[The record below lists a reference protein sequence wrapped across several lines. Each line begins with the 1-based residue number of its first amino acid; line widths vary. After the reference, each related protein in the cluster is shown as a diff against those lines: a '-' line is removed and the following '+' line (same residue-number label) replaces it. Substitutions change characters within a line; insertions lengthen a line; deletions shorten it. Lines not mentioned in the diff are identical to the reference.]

1 MKEQKSQF
9 IPGLGILLLTIVL
22 LGTVGALLRDF
33 NGVRFGAWGAIIWG
47 LAALSTFVLGTAYL
61 SRRLL
66 PIQDNL
72 GWSNGFR
79 LLWKN
84 YLLGVA
90 GLLSNNRQE
99 SSARYAP
106 PKKKKSDED
115 EPAPSFKYLKAG
127 FLFAHEAAAITN
139 GSSYSRAAGPGLII
153 LRGGETISQV
163 FDLRRQ
169 SRKLPVSATTRDGIP
184 VKTSIS
190 VTFQVRPPAPDQR
203 RPRSIESDIIPY
215 PYDPGALFE
224 LTYSAGMVDGQ
235 RRDWTEQVAPQAAA
249 LLITEIGKFSL
260 DKLLESG
267 GAGPLGTIKESIKRG
282 LEDQQR
288 DGNSQILSRGVKIV
302 GISVGPLIG
311 MIAGLISFVP
321 YLGAIVGVMMGVV
334 AALVQ
339 YQDWYHV
346 MLVLVV
352 FAVGQ
357 TLEGYVL
364 VPKLVGDKI
373 GLHPVAVMFAILAGG
388 ELFGFIG
395 VLAALPVA
403 AVVMVLLRYAYERY
417 TQSEMYQDPADGP
430 QIVVAG
436 DVAAASA
443 EAIVVVDQRAPRQDA
458 DPRP

>member
-84 YLLGVA
+84 YLLGAA
-90 GLLSNNRQE
+90 GLLSNNRRE

-106 PKKKKSDED
+106 PKKKKSDEG

-127 FLFAHEAAAITN
+127 FLFTHEAAAITN

-224 LTYSAGMVDGQ
+224 LAYSASVVDGQ

-302 GISVGPLIG
+302 GISVGPLELPKEI
-311 MIAGLISFVP
+311 IAKRLSTWQVDWQNRSDYETISGDIEAQRLYQQARVRAQVENIEK
-321 YLGAIVGVMMGVV
+321 LLLNIEAMQEQGGV
-334 AALVQ
+334 ALH
-339 YQDWYHV
+339 DAV
-346 MLVLVV
+346 MLRLMEV
-352 FAVGQ
+352 
-357 TLEGYVL
+357 
-364 VPKLVGDKI
+364 
-373 GLHPVAVMFAILAGG
+373 
-388 ELFGFIG
+388 
-395 VLAALPVA
+395 
-403 AVVMVLLRYAYERY
+403 
-417 TQSEMYQDPADGP
+417 
-430 QIVVAG
+430 
-436 DVAAASA
+436 A
-443 EAIVVVDQRAPRQDA
+443 EAISSEQALTSGAARSALKSLTDEATNELRSAMGTENDGK
-458 DPRP
+458 

>member
-84 YLLGVA
+84 YLLGAA

-184 VKTSIS
+184 VKTTVS
-190 VTFQVRPPAPDQR
+190 VTFQVRRPASDQR

-224 LTYSAGMVDGQ
+224 LAYSASVVDGQ

-249 LLITEIGKFSL
+249 LLITEIGKFTL
-260 DKLLESG
+260 DELLISG
-267 GAGPLGTIKESIKRG
+267 GAEPLGMVKESIKRD
-282 LEDQQR
+282 LEDQQS
-288 DGNSQILSRGVKIV
+288 DSNPQILSRGIEIV
-302 GISVGPLIG
+302 SIGVDPLELPKEIIAKRLSTWQVDWQNRSDYETISGDIEAQRLYQQARVRAQVENIEKLLLNIEAMQEQG
-311 MIAGLISFVP
+311 
-321 YLGAIVGVMMGVV
+321 GV
-334 AALVQ
+334 ALH
-339 YQDWYHV
+339 DAV
-346 MLVLVV
+346 MLRLMEV
-352 FAVGQ
+352 
-357 TLEGYVL
+357 
-364 VPKLVGDKI
+364 
-373 GLHPVAVMFAILAGG
+373 
-388 ELFGFIG
+388 
-395 VLAALPVA
+395 
-403 AVVMVLLRYAYERY
+403 
-417 TQSEMYQDPADGP
+417 
-430 QIVVAG
+430 
-436 DVAAASA
+436 A
-443 EAIVVVDQRAPRQDA
+443 EAISSEQALTSGAARSALKSLTNEATNELRLAMGTENDGK
-458 DPRP
+458 

>member
-84 YLLGVA
+84 YLLGAA

-106 PKKKKSDED
+106 PKKKKSDEG

-127 FLFAHEAAAITN
+127 FLFTHEAAAITN

-288 DGNSQILSRGVKIV
+288 DGNPQILSRGVKIV
-302 GISVGPLIG
+302 GISVGPLELPKEI
-311 MIAGLISFVP
+311 IAKRLSTWQVDWQNRSDYETISGDIEAQRLYQQARVRAQVENIEK
-321 YLGAIVGVMMGVV
+321 LLLNIEAMQEQGGV
-334 AALVQ
+334 ALH
-339 YQDWYHV
+339 DAV
-346 MLVLVV
+346 MLRLMEV
-352 FAVGQ
+352 
-357 TLEGYVL
+357 
-364 VPKLVGDKI
+364 
-373 GLHPVAVMFAILAGG
+373 
-388 ELFGFIG
+388 
-395 VLAALPVA
+395 
-403 AVVMVLLRYAYERY
+403 
-417 TQSEMYQDPADGP
+417 
-430 QIVVAG
+430 
-436 DVAAASA
+436 A
-443 EAIVVVDQRAPRQDA
+443 EAISSEQALTSGAARSALKSLTDEATNELRSAMGTENDGK
-458 DPRP
+458 

>member
-1 MKEQKSQF
+1 MKEQKRQF

-22 LGTVGALLRDF
+22 LGTVGALWRDF

-84 YLLGVA
+84 YLLGAA

-115 EPAPSFKYLKAG
+115 DPAPSFKYLKAG

-184 VKTSIS
+184 VKTSVS
-190 VTFQVRPPAPDQR
+190 VTFQVRRPAPDQR

-224 LTYSAGMVDGQ
+224 LAYSASVVDGQ

-249 LLITEIGKFSL
+249 LLITEIGKFTL
-260 DKLLESG
+260 DELLISG
-267 GAGPLGTIKESIKRG
+267 GAEPLGMVKESIKRN
-282 LEDQQR
+282 LEDQQS
-288 DGNSQILSRGVKIV
+288 DSNPQILSRGIEIV
-302 GISVGPLIG
+302 GIGVGPLELPKEI
-311 MIAGLISFVP
+311 IAKRLSTWQVDWQNRSDYETISGDIEAQRLYQQARVRAQVENIEK
-321 YLGAIVGVMMGVV
+321 LLLNIEAMQEQGGV
-334 AALVQ
+334 ALH
-339 YQDWYHV
+339 DAV
-346 MLVLVV
+346 MLRLMEV
-352 FAVGQ
+352 
-357 TLEGYVL
+357 
-364 VPKLVGDKI
+364 
-373 GLHPVAVMFAILAGG
+373 
-388 ELFGFIG
+388 
-395 VLAALPVA
+395 
-403 AVVMVLLRYAYERY
+403 
-417 TQSEMYQDPADGP
+417 
-430 QIVVAG
+430 
-436 DVAAASA
+436 A
-443 EAIVVVDQRAPRQDA
+443 EAISSEQALTSGAARSALKSLTNEATNELRLAMGTENDGK
-458 DPRP
+458 

>member
-1 MKEQKSQF
+1 MAGNGRRGQHRPRRFTTPARYDIVAARIGANQMKEQKSQF

-106 PKKKKSDED
+106 PKKKKSDEG

-127 FLFAHEAAAITN
+127 FLFTHEAAAITN

-302 GISVGPLIG
+302 GISVGPLELPKEI
-311 MIAGLISFVP
+311 IAKRLSTWQVDWQNRSDYETISGDIEAQRLYQQARVHAQVENIEK
-321 YLGAIVGVMMGVV
+321 LLLNIEAMQEQGGV
-334 AALVQ
+334 ALH
-339 YQDWYHV
+339 DAV
-346 MLVLVV
+346 MLRLMEV
-352 FAVGQ
+352 
-357 TLEGYVL
+357 
-364 VPKLVGDKI
+364 
-373 GLHPVAVMFAILAGG
+373 
-388 ELFGFIG
+388 
-395 VLAALPVA
+395 
-403 AVVMVLLRYAYERY
+403 
-417 TQSEMYQDPADGP
+417 
-430 QIVVAG
+430 
-436 DVAAASA
+436 A
-443 EAIVVVDQRAPRQDA
+443 EAISSEQALTSGAARSALKSLTDEATNELRSAMGTENDGK
-458 DPRP
+458 